1 MSPMESGDRMENEIR
16 IASMTQTLQIIG
28 CHFGVREPFWS
39 YPRHHHH
46 LFELLYC
53 WDGEVTLS
61 TDDYE
66 FTMETGDVLLLKPGV
81 KHHMHNN
88 SAKSYSFFN
97 VHFNIDDQQ
106 MRDHLSA
113 NAYAYMKRTTIQQT
127 RLPACL
133 QQLEALL
140 QVELQNPDCRG
151 WNESANVLHLEGL
164 NKLLF
169 QSHVLLLIA
178 EVAALID
185 TGRQI
190 PIEWGRRSPTTEVDL
205 AHAVESMIQSN
216 MYTNI
221 KIEEIANQLN
231 LSRSQCYKVFTK
243 VYGMSPRQYLTQL
256 MLNQAKQHLLE
267 NELTIDAI
275 AVKLGFSSI
284 SHFSRQFKRWTGVS
298 PAQYRPKHFIRN

>member
-1 MSPMESGDRMENEIR
+1 MENEIR
-16 IASMTQTLQIIG
+16 IASMTHTLQIVG
-28 CHFGVREPFWS
+28 CHFGVKEPFWS

-61 TDDYE
+61 TEDYE
-66 FTMETGDVLLLKPGV
+66 FTLETGDLLLLKPGV

-88 SAKSYSFFN
+88 SAKPYSFFN

-106 MRDHLSA
+106 LRDHLSA
-113 NAYAYMKRTTIQQT
+113 NAYEHMKKSTIQQT

-140 QVELQNPDCRG
+140 QTELQNPDRHG
-151 WNESANVLHLEGL
+151 WNDSAIVLHLAGL

-169 QSHVLLLIA
+169 QSQVLLLIA
-178 EVAALID
+178 EVAALLD
-185 TGRQI
+185 AGAHLHR
-190 PIEWGRRSPTTEVDL
+190 EWDRRSTTTEVDI
-205 AHAVESMIQSN
+205 AHAIESMIQNN
-216 MYTNI
+216 MYTDI

-256 MLNQAKQHLLE
+256 MLKQAKQHLLE
-267 NELTIDAI
+267 NELTIEAI
-275 AVKLGFSSI
+275 AAKLGFSSI

-298 PAQYRPKHFIRN
+298 PAQYRPKHFIRKP